1 MSNYY
6 FKKEYQARG
15 APHYHVLLWIE
26 GAPVIGIDPPEDV
39 LSFIQNIITCNIQ
52 DKETDPELHH
62 LVTTFQMHK
71 CSGYCLRSRRV
82 KCGEGGN
89 TFVKMCKFNFP
100 RTQSNVAELNP
111 VDPSLKTRQ
120 RIYILPRSAAEV
132 RINDYNPLILYLW
145 KANVDI
151 QYVAESSLALAGYVT
166 AYVTKA
172 EKRNLQDVWSKI
184 ASSGTIYSQLWSFGT
199 RALKSREVGL
209 YEASDLL
216 LSNRIAEKSVT
227 VQFVNAR
234 LPSKR
239 SRMLKK
245 MSDLRKLNEIDP
257 DSEDVFV
264 PTLIEDHYPAR
275 PDSLNDM
282 CLYDFVKHIDWNHI
296 NHKNEKTFRRLQI
309 PRVPNHPLF
318 DPERPDQTDDYY
330 YSLVLLFIPFRD
342 EGELLLLDETP
353 EQRHKNEGLLSHH
366 DKLKK
371 MLEAT
376 SKKKKIDEARKE
388 LEDGSKNDDEDDDG
402 GGLQIKGDL
411 KSDYEHILQLDPYP
425 DPIDFEARVSMLNA
439 DQRRVYDKIT
449 SHLLHLQKHEKQECA
464 CTELKALNMFVSG
477 VGGTG
482 KSFLIQAIR
491 AFVRATWPDTDNT
504 TARGAPT
511 GLAACN
517 VNGMTTY

>member
-1 MSNYY
+1 M
-6 FKKEYQARG
+6 
-15 APHYHVLLWIE
+15 WIE

-39 LSFIQNIITCNIQ
+39 LSFIQNIITCNIP

-89 TFVKMCKFNFP
+89 TFVKRCKFNFP
-100 RTQSNVAELNP
+100 RTQSNVAELN
-111 VDPSLKTRQ
+111 
-120 RIYILPRSAAEV
+120 
-132 RINDYNPLILYLW
+132 LILYLW

-172 EKRNLQDVWSKI
+172 EKSNLQDVWSEI
-184 ASSGTIYSQLWSFGT
+184 ASSGTLYSQLWSFGT

-216 LSNRIAEKSVT
+216 LSNHTAEKSVT

-234 LPSKR
+234 LPIKR

-245 MSDLRKLNEIDP
+245 MSDLKKLNEIDP

-282 CLYDFVKHIDWNHI
+282 CLYDFVKHIDWNHK
-296 NHKNEKTFRRLQI
+296 NHKNEKTFRRLHK

-330 YSLVLLFIPFRD
+330 YSLVLLFVPFRD
-342 EGELLLLDETP
+342 EGELLLPDETP
-353 EQRHKNEGLLSHH
+353 EQAFHRHKNEGLLSHQ

-371 MLEAT
+371 MIEAT
-376 SKKKKIDEARKE
+376 SKQKKIDEARKE
-388 LEDGSKNDDEDDDG
+388 LEDGSKKDDEDDDG

-425 DPIDFEARVSMLNA
+425 DPIDLEARVSMLNA
-439 DQRRVYDKIT
+439 DQRRVYD
-449 SHLLHLQKHEKQECA
+449 
-464 CTELKALNMFVSG
+464 
-477 VGGTG
+477 
-482 KSFLIQAIR
+482 
-491 AFVRATWPDTDNT
+491 
-504 TARGAPT
+504 
-511 GLAACN
+511 
-517 VNGMTTY
+517 